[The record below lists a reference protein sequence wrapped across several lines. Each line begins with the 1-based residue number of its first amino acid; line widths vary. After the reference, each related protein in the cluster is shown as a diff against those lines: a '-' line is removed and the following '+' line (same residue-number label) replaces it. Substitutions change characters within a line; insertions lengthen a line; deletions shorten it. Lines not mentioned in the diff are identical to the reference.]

1 MTTTP
6 GDLRPILTQSQ
17 HWVAGLIDGIAP
29 DQWHAPTPCTEFDVT
44 ALVEHLLAVEERVML
59 LATVRS
65 VDGAPTALPLPE
77 SHVASAFRSA
87 AEAGAQAWAQWSAD
101 ELDSRTVSHPIG
113 TISGAAAVALYADE
127 HLTHGWD
134 LAVATGQDSEAPTGL
149 AEPVLAFMQSAMPAK
164 RPPMVP
170 FKDAVEPRPE
180 AGATER
186 LANWMGRSR

>member
-1 MTTTP
+1 MTPTI

-29 DQWHAPTPCTEFDVT
+29 DQWHAPTPCSEFDVT
-44 ALVEHLLAVEERVML
+44 ALVEHLLAVEERVL
-59 LATVRS
+59 RLATARS

-101 ELDSRTVSHPIG
+101 ELDGRTVSHPIG
-113 TISGAAAVALYADE
+113 TVSGAYAVALYADE
-127 HLTHGWD
+127 RLTHGWD
-134 LAVATGQDSEAPTGL
+134 LAVATGQDSEAPAGL
-149 AEPVLAFMQSAMPAK
+149 AEPVLAFMQAAIPAQ

-170 FKDAVEPRPE
+170 FKDAVQPRPD